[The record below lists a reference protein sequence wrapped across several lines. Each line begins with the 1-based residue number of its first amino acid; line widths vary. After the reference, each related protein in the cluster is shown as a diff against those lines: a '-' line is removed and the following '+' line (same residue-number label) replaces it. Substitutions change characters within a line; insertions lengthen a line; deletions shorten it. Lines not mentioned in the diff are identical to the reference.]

1 MITCG
6 LGTFSNQQAI
16 TASAA
21 STSSIDLGA
30 TGTPAPG
37 HTVAL
42 KRDIGRGNPVNIRV
56 QVTEAFATCDS
67 LKVAIQTDDDTA
79 FGSVVT
85 VLETEA
91 IAAASLT
98 VGYVFNLQWI
108 PRNTD
113 ERYLRLYYTI
123 AGSNATTGK
132 VFAAVVES
140 AQDNDFLAA

>member
-1 MITCG
+1 MLTDG

-21 STSSIDLGA
+21 STSSIDLSA
-30 TGTPAPG
+30 TGTPTPG

-42 KRDIGRGNPVNIRV
+42 KRDIGRGNKVAIRV
-56 QVTEAFATCDS
+56 QVTETFLTLTS
-67 LKVAIQTDDDTA
+67 LKVAIQTDDNSGFSSAT
-79 FGSVVT
+79 T

-91 IAAASLT
+91 IAVADLVA
-98 VGYVFNLQWI
+98 GYVFNLEYL

-113 ERYLRLYYTI
+113 ERYLQLYYTV
-123 AGSNATTGK
+123 AGSNATAGK
-132 VFAAVVES
+132 IFAATVVA

>member
-1 MITCG
+1 MLTCA

-21 STSSIDLGA
+21 STSSIDLSA

-42 KRDIGRGNPVNIRV
+42 SRDIGRGNPVNIRV

-67 LKVAIQTDDDTA
+67 LKVAVQTDADTA

-91 IAAASLT
+91 IAVASLT

-113 ERYLRLYYTI
+113 ERYLRLYYTV

-140 AQDNDFLAA
+140 AQDNDILAA

>member
-1 MITCG
+1 MLSDA

-16 TASAA
+16 TTSAA
-21 STSSIDLGA
+21 STNSIDLGA
-30 TGTPAPG
+30 TGTPKPG
-37 HTVAL
+37 HSVAL

-67 LKVAIQTDDDTA
+67 LKVAVQSDDDSA
-79 FGSVVT
+79 FGSAVT

-91 IAAASLT
+91 IAVASLT

-113 ERYLRLYYTI
+113 ERYVQLYYTI
-123 AGSNATTGK
+123 AGSAATTGK
-132 VFAAVVES
+132 VWAAVVES

>member
-1 MITCG
+1 MLSDK

-21 STSSIDLGA
+21 STDYVVLGA

-42 KRDIGRGNPVNIRV
+42 KRDIGRGNPVEIRV
-56 QVTEAFATCDS
+56 QVTETFLTCDS

-79 FGSVVT
+79 FGSAVT

-91 IAAASLT
+91 IAVASL
-98 VGYVFNLQWI
+98 VAGYVFNLKYI

-113 ERYLRLYYTI
+113 EQNLRLYYTV
-123 AGSNATTGK
+123 AGSNATAGK
-132 VFAAVVES
+132 VFAAVVE
-140 AQDNDFLAA
+140 AGQDNDFLAA

>member
-1 MITCG
+1 MLSDA

-16 TASAA
+16 TSSAA
-21 STSSIDLGA
+21 STSSIDLSA

-67 LKVAIQTDDDTA
+67 LKVAIQTDADTA

-91 IAAASLT
+91 IAVADLT

-113 ERYLRLYYTI
+113 ERYLRLYYTV

-140 AQDNDFLAA
+140 AQDNDILAA

>member
-1 MITCG
+1 MISDA
-6 LGTFSNQQAI
+6 LGTFSNNQAI
-16 TASAA
+16 TATAA

-30 TGTPAPG
+30 TGTPSPG

-42 KRDIGRGNPVNIRV
+42 KRDIGRGNKVKIRV

-79 FGSVVT
+79 FGSATT

-91 IAAASLT
+91 IAVASLT
-98 VGYVFNLQWI
+98 IGYVFNLEYL

-113 ERYLRLYYTI
+113 ERYLRLYYTV
-123 AGSNATTGK
+123 AGSDATLGK
-132 VFAAVVES
+132 IWAAVVEE